1 MKTDKNYKVIRE
13 YDKVIYNG
21 VTCTAYYTTDY
32 GTITLLNENQ
42 EVELETDDITI
53 DCELVE
59 VDRDDDTGSLIWNL

>member
-1 MKTDKNYKVIRE
+1 MKHDKNYKIIRE

-42 EVELETDDITI
+42 EVELETDDISI
-53 DCELVE
+53 DCEVE
-59 VDRDDDTGSLIWNL
+59 CVRDEDTDCLL

>member
-1 MKTDKNYKVIRE
+1 MKHDKNYKIIRE
-13 YDKVIYNG
+13 YDKVKYNG

-42 EVELETDDITI
+42 EVELETDEETI

-59 VDRDDDTGSLIWNL
+59 VARDDDTGELF